1 MSKLNRLIIA
11 LSLSGLALSAVAG
24 TWYGKEA
31 EPGSEPV
38 PVSEVMND
46 PEAWLDQSVMVSG
59 RITDVCTHR
68 GCWAV
73 LEDDGQMLR
82 IQTLDHAFAMPSD
95 ARSMARAHGVFER
108 LDNDGD
114 ADPES
119 DEPEFS
125 YRLDARGIY
134 IE

>member
-1 MSKLNRLIIA
+1 MNKLTHFMIA
-11 LSLSGLALSAVAG
+11 IVLTGLAVTAVAG
-24 TWYGKEA
+24 TWYGQEA

-46 PEAWLDQSVMVSG
+46 PDAWLDRSVMVSG

-108 LDNDGD
+108 VENDGD
-114 ADPES
+114 
-119 DEPEFS
+119 DEPAFR